1 MKVAV
6 RFSLLAHCHRCGSFD
21 LKRISRDVVQGWSSW
36 LFRLVR
42 IPAYRC
48 PPCRNRFF
56 SILPNRR
63 LRPSESQG
71 GSQDESQEM
80 SQPSVPSS
88 DQDPSGHWIR

>member
-1 MKVAV
+1 
-6 RFSLLAHCHRCGSFD
+6 
-21 LKRISRDVVQGWSSW
+21 
-36 LFRLVR
+36 VR

-63 LRPSESQG
+63 LRPSESQE

-80 SQPSVPSS
+80 SQPSVAPS
-88 DQDPSGHWIR
+88 DQDPSRHWIR